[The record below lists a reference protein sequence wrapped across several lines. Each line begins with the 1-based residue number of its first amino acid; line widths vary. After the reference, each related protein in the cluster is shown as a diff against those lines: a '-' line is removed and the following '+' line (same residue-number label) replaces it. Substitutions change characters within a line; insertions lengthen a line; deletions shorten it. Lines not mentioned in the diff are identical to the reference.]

1 MVHHIEYLQAGVGD
15 PVESQY
21 LSGLD
26 RTMLSHPKGY
36 NCPLFLL
43 AFLLSIAVIYNWRVN
58 ENFGIVTI
66 DVQEKSETRAQ
77 LAIAEY
83 VHLTNNE
90 TQGGFLGGKHP
101 QLLTRMLA
109 MPNLV
114 RHTLRRIWRD
124 TFLSGD
130 VQRAL

>member
-1 MVHHIEYLQAGVGD
+1 MQELGILVK
-15 PVESQY
+15 SQY

-36 NCPLFLL
+36 KCALL
-43 AFLLSIAVIYNWRVN
+43 LLSFLLSIAVIYNRSVN
-58 ENFGIVTI
+58 EDFGILT
-66 DVQEKSETRAQ
+66 ETHAQ

-83 VHLTNNE
+83 AHLKNNV

-101 QLLTRMLA
+101 QLLARMLA

-114 RHTLRRIWRD
+114 RLTLRRIWGD
-124 TFLSGD
+124 TFLSGH
-130 VQRAL
+130 VQRTL

>member
-1 MVHHIEYLQAGVGD
+1 MKY
-15 PVESQY
+15 S
-21 LSGLD
+21 
-26 RTMLSHPKGY
+26 
-36 NCPLFLL
+36 LFRYKNV
-43 AFLLSIAVIYNWRVN
+43 SVN
-58 ENFGIVTI
+58 ENFGKVTI
-66 DVQEKSETRAQ
+66 DKHEKTETRAQ

-83 VHLTNNE
+83 VHLKDNE

-114 RHTLRRIWRD
+114 RHTLRRIWGD
-124 TFLSGD
+124 TFLSGH

>member
-1 MVHHIEYLQAGVGD
+1 MNTFMQELRIRVK
-15 PVESQY
+15 SQY

-36 NCPLFLL
+36 KCALFLL
-43 AFLLSIAVIYNWRVN
+43 AFFLFTAVIYNWSIN
-58 ENFGIVTI
+58 EDFGIVST
-66 DVQEKSETRAQ
+66 EYHERTETHAQ

-83 VHLTNNE
+83 AHLKNNE

-114 RHTLRRIWRD
+114 RLTLRRIWGD
-124 TFLSGD
+124 TFLSGH